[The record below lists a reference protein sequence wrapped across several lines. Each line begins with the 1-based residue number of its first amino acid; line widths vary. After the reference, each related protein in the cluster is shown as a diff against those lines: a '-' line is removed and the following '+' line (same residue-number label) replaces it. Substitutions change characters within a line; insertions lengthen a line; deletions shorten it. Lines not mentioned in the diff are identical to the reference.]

1 MRLLRNA
8 TLALVGIAFMIYLIA
23 FGRMGGIQGLLFIF
37 PFTMIPFVLT
47 AYFAAIWRAFW
58 SQAVLL
64 VTTVAYAA
72 WFVYI
77 YVQATILHPDPQSPI
92 AFLYVSIYA
101 LPVLFLLWILAW
113 AIDWERKDRWTD

>member
-1 MRLLRNA
+1 M
-8 TLALVGIAFMIYLIA
+8 V
-23 FGRMGGIQGLLFIF
+23 
-37 PFTMIPFVLT
+37 PFVVT
-47 AYFAAIWRAFW
+47 AYFATLWRAFW

-72 WFVYI
+72 WFSYVY
-77 YVQATILHPDPQSPI
+77 VVATSPI

-113 AIDWERKDRWTD
+113 AIDWERKDRWAD